1 MSREQ
6 QGVVLFLSLSLCLL
20 FFLTHPSSSLKE
32 GGQPPIKGEHLS
44 LPSGGQGIALE
55 IDGEVGPRGVLQA
68 ESGMTVREAL
78 EKAGGVPKKLS
89 FPEEIL
95 SRKIEKSSRI
105 SIVPEGEG
113 KGRVVVE
120 PMVPAR
126 LKVLSVPIPLNAA
139 TAEELDTLPGI
150 GPKTARAIV
159 EFREQ
164 NGKFSTPDDLL
175 QIPGIGPRKLAALLP
190 HVIVR

>member
-6 QGVVLFLSLSLCLL
+6 QGVVLFLSLFLCLL

-32 GGQPPIKGEHLS
+32 GGKAQVAGELLA
-44 LPSGGQGIALE
+44 LPSGGQGIVLE
-55 IDGEVGPRGVLQA
+55 MDGEVGPRGVLQA

-78 EKAGGVPKKLS
+78 KKTGGVHDQLS

-95 SRKIEKSSRI
+95 SQKIEKSSRI

-113 KGRVVVE
+113 KGRVVIE
-120 PMVPAR
+120 PMAPAR
-126 LKVLSVPIPLNAA
+126 LKVLSVPIPLNTA

-150 GPKTARAIV
+150 GPKTAQAIV

-164 NGKFSTPDDLL
+164 KGKFASPEDLL
-175 QIPGIGPRKLAALLP
+175 QVPGIGPRKLAALLP
-190 HVIVR
+190 HIIVR